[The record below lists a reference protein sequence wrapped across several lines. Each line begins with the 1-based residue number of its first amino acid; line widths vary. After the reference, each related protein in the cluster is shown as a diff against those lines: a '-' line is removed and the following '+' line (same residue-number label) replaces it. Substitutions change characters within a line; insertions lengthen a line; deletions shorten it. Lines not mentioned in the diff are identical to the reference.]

1 VGEEPLV
8 DLVEKLGGWPVVT
21 GTNWKGSTSVEVLL
35 GQVRARLNMG
45 IILELW
51 IGPDDTNSSNNIIQV
66 LRRKATCT
74 HFVEYEWSR
83 VAIRSIQINKIGQT
97 R

>member
-1 VGEEPLV
+1 MFLALGGIRSVGEEPLV
-8 DLVEKLGGWPVVT
+8 DLVETLGGWPVVA

-35 GQVRARLNMG
+35 GQVRSRLNMG

-66 LRRKATCT
+66 MRQMVKYVPT
-74 HFVEYEWSR
+74 S
-83 VAIRSIQINKIGQT
+83 
-97 R
+97 